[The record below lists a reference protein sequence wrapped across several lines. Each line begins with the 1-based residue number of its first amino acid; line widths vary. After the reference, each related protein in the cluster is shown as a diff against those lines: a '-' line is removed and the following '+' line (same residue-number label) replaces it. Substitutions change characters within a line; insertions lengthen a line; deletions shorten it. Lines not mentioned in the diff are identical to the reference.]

1 MGNDTLFIMS
11 HQGLGDHIISS
22 GIYRKF
28 SESYNLVIVPTLYRN
43 YFAVSDLLKDAE
55 KIFVVPYRYEP
66 AIEFHRDFLS
76 QFGVKVLNLG
86 FFGANS
92 KTVPN
97 NLRLDH
103 WFYSQANLDLEL
115 RWNSFKYV
123 RNHLKEDLLFNKIV
137 GETSNYAFVHDDSK
151 RNFKINES
159 KISKNLKIIRPVPEM
174 YKEYTPFHYL
184 KIIENA
190 KEIHCMES
198 SFCAFIESVKIN
210 VPKFA
215 HRYCRPEALHNFGHQ
230 FTYRSEWKVFLAK

>member
-28 SESYNLVIVPTLYRN
+28 SESYKLVVVPTLNRN
-43 YFAVSDLLKDAE
+43 HFAVSDLLKDVE
-55 KIFVVPYRYEP
+55 NIFVLPYRYEP
-66 AIEFHRDFLS
+66 TIEFHRDFLS
-76 QFGVKVLNLG
+76 KFGVNVLNLG
-86 FFGANS
+86 FFGSNS
-92 KTVPN
+92 KVVPN
-97 NLRLDH
+97 NLRLDD
-103 WFYSQANLDLEL
+103 WFYSQASMDLEE

-123 RNHLKEDLLFNKIV
+123 RDYPKEDVLFKDIV
-137 GETSNYAFVHDDSK
+137 GETHDYAFVHDDSK
-151 RNFKINES
+151 RDFKINEN

-174 YKEYTPFHYL
+174 YRSYTPFHYL

-198 SFCAFIESVKIN
+198 SFCAFIESMKIK

-215 HRYCRPEALHNFGHQ
+215 HRYSRPEALHNFGHQ
-230 FTYRSEWKVFLAK
+230 FTYKSEWKVFLAE